1 MARAEDLERIFLFA
15 GLEGREQERLA
26 EVLVARSLGR
36 GEPLFFEGEPSEGF
50 FAVSSGLVKV
60 YKVAPDGREQVLHL
74 VGPGQT
80 FAEASLFGD
89 GSYPASAEAV
99 QPSEVWLVPKAP
111 LLKLLRAEPEISI
124 KMLASMATWLKR
136 LSGLVETL
144 SLKNVEG
151 RLADYLLAR
160 AREEGR
166 QRADGVEITLDM
178 EKRMIAARIGT
189 ISETLSR
196 TLKKLKDGGFIR
208 EEGSSIVITDPEGL
222 QGLAEG

>member
-15 GLEGREQERLA
+15 GLEPKEQERLA
-26 EVLVARSLGR
+26 EVLVARSLER

-50 FAVSSGLVKV
+50 FAVSSGLVKL

-111 LLKLLRAEPEISI
+111 LLKLLKAEPEISI

-166 QRADGVEITLDM
+166 PRADGVEITLDM
-178 EKRMIAARIGT
+178 EKRIVAARIGT

-196 TLKKLKDGGFIR
+196 ALKKLKDGGFIR
-208 EEGSSIVITDPEGL
+208 EEGSKIVITDLEGL
-222 QGLAEG
+222 QGLADG